1 MKSSR
6 RGGVGPEDAAQ
17 HYERI
22 RMMAE
27 DDERFTFT
35 GVKDAARIDSYYDPV
50 GNLSIE
56 QRTRLEIARESYKGG
71 RVEAAEG
78 MRTHL
83 LTSAGLSVLQRHQFE
98 ADIGER
104 HLVAGTAAE
113 PDPLGA
119 DSKRTAHHR
128 VARTGCSLVRLCCAL
143 PQPFQRGGRS

>member
-1 MKSSR
+1 M
-6 RGGVGPEDAAQ
+6 GPEDAAQ

-35 GVKDAARIDSYYDPV
+35 GVKDAARIDSYYDPF

-56 QRTRLEIARESYKGG
+56 QRARLEIARESYKGG

-83 LTSAGLSVLQRHQFE
+83 LLEDLSATHTPPEGALPPPLPQY
-98 ADIGER
+98 ER
-104 HLVAGTAAE
+104 LVAGLAAIHATWWE
-113 PDPLGA
+113 HPRPG
-119 DSKRTAHHR
+119 
-128 VARTGCSLVRLCCAL
+128 
-143 PQPFQRGGRS
+143 P